1 LFNNIKEWY
10 RLLGKYYG
18 YPKCCIDIFILEK
31 KRTRIQRYIDRELG
45 LGFIP
50 CNSCVKKIVD
60 GKIRIEELIKG
71 RIFSKVFALSSK
83 KERISKLRGLISI
96 NNYYKKKVNNK

>member
-1 LFNNIKEWY
+1 
-10 RLLGKYYG
+10 
-18 YPKCCIDIFILEK
+18 
-31 KRTRIQRYIDRELG
+31 
-45 LGFIP
+45 
-50 CNSCVKKIVD
+50 VD